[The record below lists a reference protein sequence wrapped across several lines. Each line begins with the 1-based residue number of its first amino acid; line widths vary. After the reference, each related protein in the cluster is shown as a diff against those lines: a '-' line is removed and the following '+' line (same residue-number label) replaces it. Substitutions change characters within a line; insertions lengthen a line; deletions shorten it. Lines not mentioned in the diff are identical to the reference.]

1 MSQADLFQNSLGFT
15 AEIQFMI
22 GFKPPQMK
30 QRTAQRRFRR
40 VTHSPFTAH
49 CCTANSTAWSVGYLG
64 IAATFVQTLW
74 PCT

>member
-1 MSQADLFQNSLGFT
+1 
-15 AEIQFMI
+15 MI

-74 PCT
+74 